1 MNPAIYIRK
10 NILNLTQEKLSEHLD
25 VTQPTIHRWE
35 ESGVIPAKHQRQI
48 REFASEKGIYWND
61 SWFFSIPDERDS
73 IDFGKKEEVKFK
85 IKEEW
90 LEKARTLSKAL
101 PYMKSFANKTFVI
114 KFGGHAMH
122 STEAAN
128 AFARDIVLIKQVGI
142 NPIVV
147 HGGGPQI
154 DMMLKKLKIKSSF
167 VDGMRVTTP
176 ESIKTIEMVLS
187 GSINKEI
194 VSKICSAGGNAIG
207 VSGKDG
213 NLIVA
218 KKLRVGNG
226 DKKKGKK
233 IQDLGL
239 VGEPIGVNHK
249 ILKDLENSGIIPVVA
264 PIGSSLEG
272 STYNINADHAAGAL
286 SESLRASRL
295 LLLTDTVGVQ
305 SRKGKLLSNLDI
317 TQSQKM
323 IKDGVILGGMIPKVQ
338 TCIKAI
344 QNGVEA
350 AVILDGRVPHALLLE
365 IFTDRGFG
373 TMISNKLKK
382 G

>member
-1 MNPAIYIRK
+1 M
-10 NILNLTQEKLSEHLD
+10 
-25 VTQPTIHRWE
+25 
-35 ESGVIPAKHQRQI
+35 
-48 REFASEKGIYWND
+48 
-61 SWFFSIPDERDS
+61 
-73 IDFGKKEEVKFK
+73 
-85 IKEEW
+85 
-90 LEKARTLSKAL
+90 
-101 PYMKSFANKTFVI
+101 
-114 KFGGHAMH
+114 
-122 STEAAN
+122 
-128 AFARDIVLIKQVGI
+128 
-142 NPIVV
+142 
-147 HGGGPQI
+147 
-154 DMMLKKLKIKSSF
+154 
-167 VDGMRVTTP
+167 
-176 ESIKTIEMVLS
+176 
-187 GSINKEI
+187 
-194 VSKICSAGGNAIG
+194 
-207 VSGKDG
+207 
-213 NLIVA
+213 IVA
-218 KKLRVGNG
+218 KKLRLGNG
-226 DKKKGKK
+226 DKKKRKK
-233 IQDLGL
+233 IEDLGL

-249 ILKDLENSGIIPVVA
+249 ILKDLENSGVIPVVA

-272 STYNINADHAAGAL
+272 ITYNINADHAAGAL

-305 SRKGKLLSNLDI
+305 SKKGKLLSNLDI